1 MTFENAI
8 DLLVEAERTKYVRV
22 YDAKGGTNFSTER
35 LAEGALPI
43 YDKDV
48 ASKFSFPTHRR
59 PPAPRSGFVGIQP
72 QSLPAGALFTHDYK
86 YPDAK

>member
-8 DLLVEAERTKYVRV
+8 DLLVEAERVKYTRV
-22 YDAKGGTNFSTER
+22 YDAKGGTRYSTER

-48 ASKFSFPTHRR
+48 DGK
-59 PPAPRSGFVGIQP
+59 
-72 QSLPAGALFTHDYK
+72 
-86 YPDAK
+86 